1 MIPKKRILES
11 RDLLSSI
18 WQALSEYGMQAR
30 QGWERASDCEKPE
43 VLTKVSWFSVNV

>member
-1 MIPKKRILES
+1 MIPRKRTSES

-18 WQALSEYGMQAR
+18 WRALSEYGMQAP
-30 QGWERASDCEKPE
+30 QGWERENDYEKPE